1 MIRLLGAQHKQN
13 GLLTNKKPIKM
24 NVMILK
30 DLLIFILI

>member
-1 MIRLLGAQHKQN
+1 VN